1 MRTRDFNILI
11 FACLATVVTATARMG
26 LVEQSVL
33 PIGSTTRRAD
43 FQRARATDR
52 QPAWQTASRSTSR
65 TATLTQESRREQQ
78 RTRMEGAA
86 ATPPES
92 PSPAPPFLLRPV
104 LFEPNSA
111 RLTQGHRKL
120 LRRSAVWLRQQP
132 QSRVLIVGFC
142 DSDSELCTHQLAMR
156 RSVVVSRVL
165 SVYGLAKTQ
174 VTAVKAWE
182 RFPSSCEA
190 PSERCRRLN
199 RSAGIFLASSKP

>member
-1 MRTRDFNILI
+1 MNILI
-11 FACLATVVTATARMG
+11 FAGFVTFVAARSG
-26 LVEQSVL
+26 LMETVL
-33 PIGSTTRRAD
+33 PIGRTGHRAD
-43 FQRARATDR
+43 FQRVQASDR
-52 QPAWQTASRSTSR
+52 QPAWQTASRSPFKTV
-65 TATLTQESRREQQ
+65 ALAQESRWKQEGA
-78 RTRMEGAA
+78 RMEGAT
-86 ATPPES
+86 ATSPES
-92 PSPAPPFLLRPV
+92 PSSAPPFLLRPV

-142 DSDSELCTHQLAMR
+142 DSESELCTHQLAMR
-156 RSVVVSRVL
+156 RAAVVDRML

-199 RSAGIFLASSKP
+199 RSARIFLASSKP